1 MKRPVALVA
10 EAGLVDEVL
19 HAAAVVGCEVER
31 VADVTALRG
40 SWHAAAVVVL
50 DEEAVVACV
59 ADGFPRRSGVHVVG
73 AGPPG
78 PEVWRCALALG
89 VEQVLEL
96 PAGQERLRAVLADA
110 AEGGPVADG
119 RVLAVLGA
127 RGGAGASVLS
137 VAVGQAVSALGGQGL
152 LVDCDPLGGG
162 LDVLL
167 GAEGQEGLRWPTLQ
181 LTGGRV
187 PVAALRSAL
196 PGRSGGGRG
205 SLTVLSCGRTGPG
218 PEPDAVVAVVEAG
231 RRAGGTVVCDL
242 PRQLTA
248 AACAALDRADLAVL
262 VVPADVKACMAA
274 KALVDQVAERGA
286 RLKAVV
292 RGPAPG
298 GLTTAQVVEAVGVP
312 LLTTMR
318 PEPGLAA
325 ALDNGRFPETHRGPL
340 AKAAREVL
348 AVLHDG

>member
-10 EAGLVDEVL
+10 EAGLVEEVL

-31 VADVTALRG
+31 VVDVTALRG
-40 SWHAAAVVVL
+40 RWHGAPAVVL
-50 DEEAVVACV
+50 DEEAVVAC
-59 ADGFPRRSGVHVVG
+59 AAAGFPRRPGVHVVG
-73 AGPPG
+73 AGPPD
-78 PEVWRCALALG
+78 PATWRRALALG
-89 VEQVLEL
+89 AEQVLEL
-96 PAGQERLRAVLADA
+96 PADQDRLRAVLADA
-110 AEGGPVADG
+110 AEGDPVGDG
-119 RVLAVLGA
+119 KVLAVLGA

-137 VAVGQAVSALGGQGL
+137 VAVGQAVLSMGGHGL

-162 LDVLL
+162 LDLTL
-167 GAEGQEGLRWPTLQ
+167 GAERQEGLRWPTLQ

-187 PVAALRSAL
+187 PAAALRSAL
-196 PGRSGGGRG
+196 PGRTGRRG

-218 PEPDAVVAVVEAG
+218 PEPDAVVAVIEAG
-231 RRAGGTVVCDL
+231 RRAGGTVVCDV
-242 PRQLTA
+242 PRQLTD

-274 KALVDQVAERGA
+274 KTLVEQAGERGVQ
-286 RLKAVV
+286 LKAVV

-298 GLTTAQVVEAVGVP
+298 GLSTAQVVEAVDVP

-318 PEPGLAA
+318 PEPRLAT
-325 ALDNGRFPETHRGPL
+325 ALDHGRFPETTRGPL

-348 AVLHDG
+348 EALHAH